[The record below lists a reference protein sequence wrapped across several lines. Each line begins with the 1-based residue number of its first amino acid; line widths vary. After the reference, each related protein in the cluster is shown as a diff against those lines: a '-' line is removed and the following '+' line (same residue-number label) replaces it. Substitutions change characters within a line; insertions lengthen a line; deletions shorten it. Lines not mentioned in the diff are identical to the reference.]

1 MSDRPFLFT
10 VSSGLLEKKHVKAMG
25 PAIWTYLALL
35 DKQTKPDGTVN
46 RGDPIAASSE
56 LGDRI
61 GLSQD
66 TILRHLDRLQK
77 AGYIRLTRRP
87 YGCIVHVE
95 KPKKLFKKRV
105 GKNADSRVRKNADSE
120 QAESPQECGAES
132 ARLPT
137 LYKECKAVK
146 ANTSASA
153 KRAASKTTL
162 EPGRCQ
168 HSPPCKTLPWHIC
181 VLIAETGELEPNSF
195 PGADLNQAKQLAR
208 VSDSEIRGTVRHMLE
223 VNGEFWGRKKRIT
236 PAAVLDSLPL
246 HRGSRQA
253 GTNGRA
259 PPMTE
264 AELTRYADQQEARQ
278 TP

>member
-1 MSDRPFLFT
+1 MNPFVT
-10 VSSGLLEKKHVKAMG
+10 VSAGLLDPKHVKGIG
-25 PAIWTYLALL
+25 PAVWTYLALL

-46 RGDPIAASSE
+46 RGDPITASK
-56 LGDRI
+56 LGDRM

-66 TILRHLDRLQK
+66 TILRHLERLQK
-77 AGYIRLTRRP
+77 AGYIRLTRQP
-87 YGCIVHVE
+87 YGWIIHVE

-105 GKNADSRVRKNADSE
+105 GKNADSK
-120 QAESPQECGAES
+120 QAESRQECGAES
-132 ARLPT
+132 ARLPS

-153 KRAASKTTL
+153 KRAVSKTTL

-181 VLIAETGELEPNSF
+181 SLIAGAAELE
-195 PGADLNQAKQLAR
+195 GASLTKVELNQAKQLAE
-208 VSDSEIRGTVRHMLE
+208 VPDDDIRGAVAYMLE

-236 PAAVLDSLPL
+236 PAAALDSLPL
-246 HRGSRQA
+246 YRKSRQS
-253 GTNGRA
+253 GTNGKA

-264 AELTRYADQQEARQ
+264 AELARYADREEARQ
-278 TP
+278 TA